1 MSHRFRWIHAVL
13 MPGLIVW
20 GGDALAFSSPTG
32 DSRYEVEVLVN
43 GVPAREYLHGGRFY
57 VMGSKGDRYAIRVR
71 NRTGRR
77 VEVVASVDGLDVM
90 DGRKAD
96 YVNKRGYVLGPWQT
110 YDIEGFRLDMGRV
123 AAFRFAAVEDSY
135 AAKQGDDRNVGVI
148 GVAFFAERRPV
159 VRQPAIIRPEARG
172 GAHHDDRA
180 GGARSRKSAPAP
192 TASATPP
199 PARESSAGW
208 LGGVGAQSGV
218 EAGRVESES
227 RPGLGTEFGE
237 ARDSRVT
244 ETTFR
249 RANPRTPSA
258 LFAIWYNDREGLIA
272 MGVPVD
278 GRPSDTCL
286 RKTANPFPSNPADRR
301 FSVPPPGWCP

>member
-13 MPGLIVW
+13 ITVLFGW
-20 GGDALAFSSPTG
+20 ASQALAFPTG
-32 DSRYEVEVLVN
+32 DSRYEVEILVN
-43 GVPAREYLHGGRFY
+43 GVPAREYLHEGRFY
-57 VMGSKGDRYAIRVR
+57 VMGAKGDRYAIRVR

-77 VEVVASVDGLDVM
+77 VEVVASVDGLDVI

-148 GVAFFAERRPV
+148 GVAFFEERRPV
-159 VRQPAIIRPEARG
+159 VRRPAIIRPEASG
-172 GAHHDDRA
+172 GSTSDDRGA
-180 GGARSRKSAPAP
+180 ARSRKSSPGPA
-192 TASATPP
+192 ASASPP
-199 PARESSAGW
+199 PARESAQGR
-208 LGGVGAQSGV
+208 LGGGGAGT
-218 EAGRVESES
+218 EAAQDRVESES

-258 LFAIWYNDREGLIA
+258 LFAIWYNDRAGLLA

-278 GRPSDTCL
+278 GCPSDTCL

-301 FSVPPPGWCP
+301 FSAPPPGWCP

>member
-32 DSRYEVEVLVN
+32 DSRYEVEILVN

-57 VMGSKGDRYAIRVR
+57 VMGSKGDRYSIRVR

-77 VEVVASVDGLDVM
+77 VEVVASVDGLDVI

-123 AAFRFAAVEDSY
+123 ASFRFAAVEDSY
-135 AAKQGDDRNVGVI
+135 AAQQGDDRNVGVI
-148 GVAFFAERRPV
+148 GVAFFAERRPG
-159 VRQPAIIRPEARG
+159 VRTPAIVRPEASGGSDERG
-172 GAHHDDRA
+172 GT
-180 GGARSRKSAPAP
+180 ARPRKSSPGP
-192 TASATPP
+192 TGSASPP
-199 PARESSAGW
+199 PARESAAGR
-208 LGGVGAQSGV
+208 LGGGGAGTEV
-218 EAGRVESES
+218 THDRGESES

-249 RANPRTPSA
+249 RASPRTPSA
-258 LFAIWYNDREGLIA
+258 LFAIWYNDRDGLLA
-272 MGVPVD
+272 LGVPVD
-278 GRPSDTCL
+278 GCPSDTCL

-301 FSVPPPGWCP
+301 FSTPPSGWCP

>member
-13 MPGLIVW
+13 MPGLIAW
-20 GGDALAFSSPTG
+20 GGDTLAFSPPTG
-32 DSRYEVEVLVN
+32 DSRYEVEILIN

-57 VMGSKGDRYAIRVR
+57 VMGSEGDRYSIRVR

-77 VEVVASVDGLDVM
+77 VEVVASVDGLDVI

-123 AAFRFAAVEDSY
+123 ASFRFAAVEDSY
-135 AAKQGDDRNVGVI
+135 AAQQGDDRNVGVI
-148 GVAFFAERRPV
+148 GVAFFEERRRV
-159 VRQPAIIRPEARG
+159 VRRPAIIRQEASERSDR
-172 GAHHDDRA
+172 DDR
-180 GGARSRKSAPAP
+180 GEGARSRKSSPGP
-192 TASATPP
+192 TASASPP
-199 PARESSAGW
+199 PARESAAGR
-208 LGGVGAQSGV
+208 LGGGGVLGEAAQD
-218 EAGRVESES
+218 RVETES

-249 RANPRTPSA
+249 RANPRVPSA
-258 LFAIWYNDREGLIA
+258 LFAIWYNDRDGLVA

-278 GRPSDTCL
+278 GCPSDTCL

-301 FSVPPPGWCP
+301 FSAPPPGWCP

>member
-1 MSHRFRWIHAVL
+1 MNPRFRWIAVVL
-13 MPGLIVW
+13 VVGAW
-20 GGDALAFSSPTG
+20 GGEALAFRSPDG
-32 DSRYEVEVLVN
+32 DSRYEVEILIN
-43 GVPAREYLHGGRFY
+43 GVPAREYVHEGRFY
-57 VMGSKGDRYAIRVR
+57 VMGTKGDRYAIRVR

-77 VEVVASVDGLDVM
+77 VEVVASVDGLDVI

-123 AAFRFAAVEDSY
+123 ATFRFAAVEDSY
-135 AAKQGDDRNVGVI
+135 AAQQGDDRNVGVI
-148 GVAFFAERRPV
+148 GVAFFEERRPV
-159 VRQPAIIRPEARG
+159 VRRPAIVRPEASARG
-172 GAHHDDRA
+172 GERDDRA
-180 GGARSRKSAPAP
+180 SPMRSRKSSPGPEASSP
-192 TASATPP
+192 TA
-199 PARESSAGW
+199 ESGAGG
-208 LGGVGAQSGV
+208 LGGGGLGGAAAHDRV
-218 EAGRVESES
+218 EAES

-244 ETTFR
+244 ETTFH

-278 GRPSDTCL
+278 GCPSDTCL
-286 RKTANPFPSNPADRR
+286 RKTANPFPSNPVDRR